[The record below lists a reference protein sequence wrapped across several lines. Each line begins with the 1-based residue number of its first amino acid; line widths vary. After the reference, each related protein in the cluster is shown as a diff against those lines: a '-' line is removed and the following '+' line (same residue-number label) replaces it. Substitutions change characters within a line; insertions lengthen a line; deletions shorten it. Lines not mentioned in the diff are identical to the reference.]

1 MKYQAER
8 LLLKNK
14 LRLLKGTLRHA
25 WQGLIGIIAVGGV
38 LLYQFF
44 FVIAKAG
51 YGTSATARGVFYT
64 LLLVAVV
71 NLFRVFLNQTPVFRI
86 EAASVLH
93 TYNTGFFRKSLFR
106 RQLLSVLSSAL
117 VSGIIACVLSGFLFN
132 LVFLKLWLILTLY
145 ICNCTFL
152 SWIFYH
158 AQGNIRWGVCVAF
171 SLCTFLM
178 FLHSMLTAAVLAIS
192 LGAVWIYARRFLRLN
207 LPKYNERLQSLEA
220 ASVAA
225 SQNDYAR
232 MQQLTEENRPS
243 YVRGPMLYQFKLTR
257 RTALWV
263 KSLLELFRM
272 QKQTVFLLAI
282 LLLGG
287 WIVNRTSLFAFMP
300 LLDDP
305 AITRVIAVLC
315 TTTALSGLYQ
325 LLVKQ
330 AKTVSDKRKLGL
342 SLPYSTRQIIVS
354 YGMTTI
360 LLNLILTLAISLLY
374 TSFSIRLIPLL
385 FAEVIAYLI
394 PCCTQ
399 LYETRFQRGATTFSN
414 MLLFAGVYWVLMI

>member
-1 MKYQAER
+1 MKVQAEL

-14 LRLLKGTLRHA
+14 LRLTRGTIRHT
-25 WQGLIGIIAVGGV
+25 WQGLIGIAAVGGV

-51 YGTSATARGVFYT
+51 YGTGATARGVFYT

-71 NLFRVFLNQTPVFRI
+71 NLCRVFLNQTPVFRI

-93 TYNTGFFRKSLFR
+93 TYNTGYFRKSIVCK
-106 RQLLSVLSSAL
+106 QLLSVLFSAL
-117 VSGIIACVLSGFLFN
+117 VSGVIACVLSGFLFD

-145 ICNCTFL
+145 ICSCTLL

-158 AQGNIRWGVCVAF
+158 AQGKIRWGVCAVF
-171 SLCTFLM
+171 STCTFLL
-178 FLHSMLTAAVLAIS
+178 FWQSIPAAAVLAVS
-192 LGAVWIYARRFLRLN
+192 LCAVWIYALRFLRMN
-207 LPKYNERLQSLEA
+207 TPKYFERLQSLEA
-220 ASVAA
+220 ASVAV
-225 SQNDYAR
+225 SQNDHAR

-243 YVRGPMLYQFKLTR
+243 YVRGPLLHQFKPTK

-263 KSLLELFRM
+263 KSLLELIRM
-272 QKQTVFLLAI
+272 QKQTVVLLAL

-287 WIVNRTSLFAFMP
+287 WIVNRTDLLAFMP

-305 AITRVIAVLC
+305 VITRVIAVLC
-315 TTTALSGLYQ
+315 TTTACSGLYQ

-342 SLPYSTRQIIVS
+342 SLPFSTRQIIVS
-354 YGMTTI
+354 YGMTAI
-360 LLNLILTLAISLLY
+360 ILNLLLALAISLLY
-374 TSFSIRLIPLL
+374 AAFSIRLIPLF
-385 FAEVIAYLI
+385 FAELIAYFV
-394 PCCTQ
+394 PCCAQ
-399 LYETRFQRGATTFSN
+399 LYGTRFKRGATTFSN
-414 MLLFAGVYWVLMI
+414 MLLFAGVYWFLMM

>member
-1 MKYQAER
+1 MKYQAEI

-14 LRLLKGTLRHA
+14 LRLMRGTLRHA
-25 WQGLIGIIAVGGV
+25 WQGLIGILAVGGM

-44 FVIAKAG
+44 FGIAKVG
-51 YGTSATARGVFYT
+51 YGKSATPRGVFYT
-64 LLLVAVV
+64 LLLVAAI
-71 NLFRVFLNQTPVFRI
+71 NLFRVFFNQTPVFRI

-93 TYNTGFFRKSLFR
+93 TYNTGFFRKSLAHKQF
-106 RQLLSVLSSAL
+106 LSVLSSTL
-117 VSGIIACVLSGFLFN
+117 VAGIMACILSGFNFD

-158 AQGNIRWGVCVAF
+158 AQGKIRRVVCVVF
-171 SLCTFLM
+171 FLCTFLL
-178 FLHSMLTAAVLAIS
+178 FWRIILSAAVLALS
-192 LGAVWIYARRFLRLN
+192 LCTGWVYARRFLRLN
-207 LPKYNERLQSLEA
+207 TPKYFERLQGLEV

-232 MQQLTEENRPS
+232 MQQLAEENRPS
-243 YVRGPMLYQFKLTR
+243 YVRGPMLYQFKPTK

-272 QKQTVFLLAI
+272 QKQTVILLA
-282 LLLGG
+282 LLLLSG
-287 WIVNRTSLFAFMP
+287 WIVNRTNLFAFMP

-315 TTTALSGLYQ
+315 TTTACSGLYQ

-330 AKTVSDKRKLGL
+330 AKTVSDKRKIGL

-354 YGMTTI
+354 YGMTAI
-360 LLNLILTLAISLLY
+360 LLNMVLTLAICLLY
-374 TSFSIRLIPLL
+374 ATFSIRLILL
-385 FAEVIAYLI
+385 FFTEVIAYFV

-399 LYETRFQRGATTFSN
+399 LYETRFQRGVTTLSN
-414 MLLFAGVYWVLMI
+414 ALLFAGVYFLLVA

>member
-1 MKYQAER
+1 M
-8 LLLKNK
+8 
-14 LRLLKGTLRHA
+14 KGTIRHT
-25 WQGLIGIIAVGGV
+25 WQGLIGVVIVGGV

-51 YGTSATARGVFYT
+51 YGTGATARGIFYT
-64 LLLVAVV
+64 LLLVAVI

-93 TYNTGFFRKSLFR
+93 TYNTGYFRKSIVR
-106 RQLLSVLSSAL
+106 KQLLSVLSSAL
-117 VSGIIACVLSGFLFN
+117 VSGVVACVLSGFLFN
-132 LVFLKLWLILTLY
+132 LVFLKLWLIITLY

-158 AQGNIRWGVCVAF
+158 AQGKIRWGLCAAF
-171 SLCTFLM
+171 SLCTFLL
-178 FLHSMLTAAVLAIS
+178 FLHSIPAAAVLAVS
-192 LGAVWIYARRFLRLN
+192 LCAAWIYAQRFLGLN

-220 ASVAA
+220 ASVAV

-232 MQQLTEENRPS
+232 MQQLTDENRPS
-243 YVRGPMLYQFKLTR
+243 YVKGPMLYQFRPTK

-272 QKQTVFLLAI
+272 QKQTVILLAL

-287 WIVNRTSLFAFMP
+287 WIVDRTNLFAFMP

-305 AITRVIAVLC
+305 SITRVIAVLC

-342 SLPYSTRQIIVS
+342 SLPYSTRQIIAS
-354 YGMTTI
+354 YGMTAI
-360 LLNLILTLAISLLY
+360 LLNLILTLAICLLY
-374 TSFSIRLIPLL
+374 ATFSIRLIPLF
-385 FAEVIAYLI
+385 FAEVIAYLV

-399 LYETRFQRGATTFSN
+399 LYETKLQRGATTLSN
-414 MLLFAGVYWVLMI
+414 ALLFAGAYWFLMI

>member
-1 MKYQAER
+1 MKVQAEI

-14 LRLLKGTLRHA
+14 LRLMKGTIRHT
-25 WQGLIGIIAVGGV
+25 WQGLIGVIVVGGV

-51 YGTSATARGVFYT
+51 YGIGATARGVFYT
-64 LLLVAVV
+64 LLFVAVV

-106 RQLLSVLSSAL
+106 KQLLSVLSSAL
-117 VSGIIACVLSGFLFN
+117 VSCIIACVLSGFLFN

-158 AQGNIRWGVCVAF
+158 AQGKIRWGVCVVF

-178 FLHSMLTAAVLAIS
+178 FLHSMLTAVVLAIS
-192 LGAVWIYARRFLRLN
+192 LGAVWLYAQRFLRLN

-220 ASVAA
+220 ASVAV
-225 SQNDYAR
+225 SQNNYAR

-243 YVRGPMLYQFKLTR
+243 YVRGPLLHQFKLTK

-263 KSLLELFRM
+263 KSLLELFRI
-272 QKQTVFLLAI
+272 QKQTVILLAI
-282 LLLGG
+282 LLLCG
-287 WIVNRTSLFAFMP
+287 WIVSRTNLFAFMP

-305 AITRVIAVLC
+305 TLTRVIAVFC

-325 LLVKQ
+325 LLIKQ

-354 YGMTTI
+354 YGTTAI
-360 LLNLILTLAISLLY
+360 LLNLILTFAISLLY
-374 TSFSIRLIPLL
+374 ATFSIRLIPLF
-385 FAEVIAYLI
+385 FAEAIAYLV

-399 LYETRFQRGATTFSN
+399 LYETKLQRGATTFSN
-414 MLLFAGVYWVLMI
+414 MLLFAGVYWVLMV